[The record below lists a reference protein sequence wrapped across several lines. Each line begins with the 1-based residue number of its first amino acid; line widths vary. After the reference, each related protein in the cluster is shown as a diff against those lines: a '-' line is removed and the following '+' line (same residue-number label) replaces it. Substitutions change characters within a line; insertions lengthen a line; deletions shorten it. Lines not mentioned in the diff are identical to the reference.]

1 MSWWRRA
8 SAGRAGE
15 LIPGPDGADL
25 LRDLPAEPPPDP
37 GVEDRADRAAP
48 PRGDRRPA
56 RRGAEPVGADVGD
69 LPRSVRRYVLP
80 SERLVVAVR
89 RHPARLAE
97 PVASAAA
104 GFALWLWLNLELL
117 DGTPYLPELLLL
129 GWAALF
135 ARAVWHLLSWRV
147 DWFVATD
154 RRLLLTYGVL
164 NRRVAMMP
172 VSKVTDMSYNQSL
185 PGRLLGY
192 GEFVMES
199 AGQDQAL
206 HDVDW
211 LPVPDQLYLSIVA
224 EIFGV
229 DAVREAKDKLRRR

>member
-8 SAGRAGE
+8 FVRRAGE
-15 LIPGPDGADL
+15 LIPGPGGSDL
-25 LRDLPAEPPPDP
+25 LRDLPAEQPPDP
-37 GVEDRADRAAP
+37 RDDRGDP
-48 PRGDRRPA
+48 PRGTRRPA

-97 PVASAAA
+97 PVASAVA

-117 DGTPYLPELLLL
+117 EGTPFLPDLLLL
-129 GWAALF
+129 GWAVLF
-135 ARAVWHLLSWRV
+135 ARAVWQLLSWRV

-229 DAVREAKDKLRRR
+229 DAVRDARNKLRRR